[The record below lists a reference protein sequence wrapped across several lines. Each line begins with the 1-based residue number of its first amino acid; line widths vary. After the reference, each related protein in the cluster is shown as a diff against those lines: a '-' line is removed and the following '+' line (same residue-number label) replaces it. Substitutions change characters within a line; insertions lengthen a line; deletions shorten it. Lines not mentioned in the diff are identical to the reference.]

1 MDYLVN
7 GLKQALI
14 LIFSFDREVYEI
26 VGLSLF
32 CSSIAT
38 LISSIAGIPSGYL
51 IGTKSFRGK
60 GLLVT
65 LFNTLMSLPTVVVG
79 LFCYSFLSHRGPLGF
94 IHLLFTPWAIIIG
107 EVILAYPIVT
117 SLSISVTQGIDPKI
131 KETSLTLGASPFQSI
146 RSVLF
151 EGRIGYLA
159 TIVAGFGRVVA
170 EVGAA
175 MMLGGNIK
183 GLSRTIPT
191 AIALETSKG
200 EFAFG
205 LALGIILLSLSFSVN
220 IFLYKLRGRGKK

>member
-1 MDYLVN
+1 MDYILN
-7 GLKQALI
+7 GLKHAI
-14 LIFSFDREVYEI
+14 VLIFSFDREVFEI
-26 VGLSLF
+26 VGLSLY

-38 LISSIAGIPSGYL
+38 LLSSVCGVPSGYI

-60 GLLVT
+60 GALVT
-65 LFNTLMSLPTVVVG
+65 LFNTLMALPTVVVG

-117 SLSISVTQGIDPKI
+117 SISISVTQGIDPKI
-131 KETSLTLGASPFQSI
+131 RETSLTLGASPFQSV

-159 TIVAGFGRVVA
+159 AVVAGFGRVVA

-183 GLSRTIPT
+183 GLTRTIPT

-205 LALGIILLSLSFSVN
+205 LALGIILLSLSFAVN
-220 IFLYKLRGRGKK
+220 IFLYRLRGRGGK